1 MCFISWFSL
10 ERCTLPKLDSGKHF
24 CSVSVGRE
32 VCHLQPTV
40 SICDHCGMN
49 LGKGHAH
56 SLLRVISQAECE
68 RRDGDIVRLM
78 FELSVIYFISAT
90 IFRHCRNEGCLW
102 VCINRAGFIQTGFS
116 SCCRR
121 GRLWLRPCASVLFKP
136 FEVGWTITG
145 CFACAAHCLMLLV
158 WVHLLN
164 AFSKGLGMLLHRQQ
178 WKWMCKCLERILCL
192 NAPSGKLL
200 AWISCL
206 TKPLLGGRAADS
218 QCTLLY
224 SNTCEKASF
233 LKVATLEHCQTHSSS
248 PTSCTALLWLQIIY
262 SVHI

>member
-10 ERCTLPKLDSGKHF
+10 ELCTLPKLDSGKHF

-56 SLLRVISQAECE
+56 SLPRVISQAECE

-121 GRLWLRPCASVLFKP
+121 GRLWLRPCASVLLSP
-136 FEVGWTITG
+136 
-145 CFACAAHCLMLLV
+145 L
-158 WVHLLN
+158 
-164 AFSKGLGMLLHRQQ
+164 
-178 WKWMCKCLERILCL
+178 
-192 NAPSGKLL
+192 KL
-200 AWISCL
+200 A
-206 TKPLLGGRAADS
+206 GQS
-218 QCTLLY
+218 QGALP
-224 SNTCEKASF
+224 
-233 LKVATLEHCQTHSSS
+233 VQH
-248 PTSCTALLWLQIIY
+248 TA
-262 SVHI
+262 